1 MTWTFSPAR
10 SGMAALAAEWDGLNR
25 RLCRAHPFPDTA
37 FVGPLVDCFA
47 GADDTLAVY
56 RGPGGVEAMLLLQ
69 APRHGICSTFLPSQA
84 QIGPTLLPA
93 PGPVELT
100 RGYRQLK
107 ERFSTLRRREPT
119 EPVRPQP
126 PPTRSSG
133 GYSPWAAAPRLKRTV
148 V

>member
-25 RLCRAHPFPDTA
+25 RLCRAHPFSIPPSSALWSTA
-37 FVGPLVDCFA
+37 SPAPTTRWRSTGD
-47 GADDTLAVY
+47 
-56 RGPGGVEAMLLLQ
+56 RVEAMLLLQ

-100 RGYRQLK
+100 RGYRQPK

-119 EPVRPQP
+119 EPARPQP